1 MTSSC
6 SWAFWVD
13 SSNLYKYVRLMS
25 PSFLISS
32 TVLICCSFFKFFL
45 MSSNNP
51 VKYLAITVF
60 AFVRSKSISRPL
72 CLTTRASISCLAS
85 SAFLRSVLIF
95 SNLVASA
102 FLLSTF
108 AFACLTF
115 SSFRDS
121 LASSFTSSS
130 SASLTFTSDS
140 AISSSSVL

>member
-60 AFVRSKSISRPL
+60 AFVRSKSISHPL

-85 SAFLRSVLIF
+85 FTKF
-95 SNLVASA
+95 
-102 FLLSTF
+102 STF
-108 AFACLTF
+108 SLLEASSNILLYF
-115 SSFRDS
+115 STDS
-121 LASSFTSSS
+121 LDSLKR
-130 SASLTFTSDS
+130 SANQKTPGFSCFKRVS
-140 AISSSSVL
+140 I